1 MNLRIVVTVLFATLI
16 PLQSFAR
23 DYSVEAIIF
32 TNATPVEHPDEQ
44 WNDKAP
50 RNIRAQNKLNRLYQQ
65 AVEATQAREETI
77 ENEEAD
83 VAAQA
88 EITTTT
94 ESDDLPDEEQAIE
107 TIISSD
113 LLELQVIADTLEESP
128 DHDILQTLSWNQ
140 SEADYKTSPL
150 INTLTSHMKGVIRV
164 YAPNLLFAEVNLTY
178 VPDEILPE
186 SLLENEDENL
196 NENEDK
202 PEDIPAPV
210 FDTTYTSIDYGS
222 DYLLEPV
229 LEPVIVHYFMDE
241 QRKLKLNEIHYF
253 DHSRFGVIL
262 SVKPIEEPAPQSS

>member
-1 MNLRIVVTVLFATLI
+1 MNLRTALTVLFVTLV

-32 TNATPVEHPDEQ
+32 TNAVPAERPAEQ
-44 WNDKAP
+44 WDDKTP
-50 RNIRAQNKLNRLYQQ
+50 RNIRAQNKLDRLYQQ
-65 AVEATQAREETI
+65 AVEATQAREKAI
-77 ENEEAD
+77 ENKAAD
-83 VAAQA
+83 VATQA

-94 ESDDLPDEEQAIE
+94 ETPESADLSNEEQVIK

-113 LLELQVIADTLEESP
+113 LLELQAIADTLEESP

-150 INTLTSHMKGVIRV
+150 INTLTPHMKGVIRV

-186 SLLENEDENL
+186 SLLKNEDEKL
-196 NENEDK
+196 NENEDE

-210 FDTTYTSIDYGS
+210 FDTPYTSNDYGS
-222 DYLLEPV
+222 DNR

>member
-1 MNLRIVVTVLFATLI
+1 MNLRTAVTLLFTTLI
-16 PLQSFAR
+16 SLQSFAR

-32 TNATPVEHPDEQ
+32 TNAVPAERPAEQ
-44 WNDKAP
+44 WDDKAP
-50 RNIRAQNKLNRLYQQ
+50 RNIRAQNKLDRLYQQ
-65 AVEATQAREETI
+65 AVEATQVREEAI
-77 ENEEAD
+77 ENEEVD
-83 VAAQA
+83 VAEQA
-88 EITTTT
+88 EIATTTEAP
-94 ESDDLPDEEQAIE
+94 ESDDLPDEEQVIE

-178 VPDEILPE
+178 VPEEILPE
-186 SLLENEDENL
+186 SLLKNEIENEDV
-196 NENEDK
+196 

-210 FDTTYTSIDYGS
+210 FDIPYASIDYGS
-222 DYLLEPV
+222 DYL

-241 QRKLKLNEIHYF
+241 QRKLKLNENHYF
-253 DHSRFGVIL
+253 DQPRFGVIL
-262 SVKPIEEPAPQSS
+262 SVKPIEEPAPETS

>member
-1 MNLRIVVTVLFATLI
+1 MNLKTAVTFLFATLI

-32 TNATPVEHPDEQ
+32 TNAVPSEHPAEQ
-44 WNDKAP
+44 WDDKAP
-50 RNIRAQNKLNRLYQQ
+50 RNIRAQNKLDRLYQQ
-65 AVEATQAREETI
+65 AVEATQAREEAI
-77 ENEEAD
+77 ENEETD
-83 VAAQA
+83 VAEQA
-88 EITTTT
+88 EMATATDAP
-94 ESDDLPDEEQAIE
+94 ESDDLPDEEQVIE

-113 LLELQVIADTLEESP
+113 LLELQAIADTLEESP

-178 VPDEILPE
+178 VPEEILPE
-186 SLLENEDENL
+186 SLLENEDENEDVP
-196 NENEDK
+196 EN
-202 PEDIPAPV
+202 ITAPAL
-210 FDTTYTSIDYGS
+210 DTPYASIDYGS
-222 DYLLEPV
+222 NYLLEPV

-253 DHSRFGVIL
+253 DHPRFGVIL
-262 SVKPIEEPAPQSS
+262 NVKPIEEPAPQSS

>member
-1 MNLRIVVTVLFATLI
+1 MNLRTALTVLFATLI

-32 TNATPVEHPDEQ
+32 TNAVPVERPAEQ
-44 WNDKAP
+44 WDDKAP
-50 RNIRAQNKLNRLYQQ
+50 RNIKAQNKLDRLYQQ
-65 AVEATQAREETI
+65 AVEATQAREEAI
-77 ENEEAD
+77 ENKAAN
-83 VAAQA
+83 VTAQA

-94 ESDDLPDEEQAIE
+94 ETPESADLSNDEQVIK

-113 LLELQVIADTLEESP
+113 LLELQAIADTLEESP

-140 SEADYKTSPL
+140 SEADYNTSPL

-186 SLLENEDENL
+186 SLLENEDE
-196 NENEDK
+196 

-210 FDTTYTSIDYGS
+210 FDTPYTSTDYGS

-229 LEPVIVHYFMDE
+229 PEPVIVHYFMDE

-262 SVKPIEEPAPQSS
+262 SVKPIQEPAPQSS